1 MSWLNRPVTWKWYLG
16 IMAAS
21 FAIGLLVGPRRA
33 PQMPKG
39 VDQ

>member
-1 MSWLNRPVTWKWYLG
+1 VNWLNKPVTWKWYLG

-21 FAIGLLVGPRRA
+21 FAIGLLIPRRA